1 MNTLDFKKYKEQN
14 KAISMITCYDSWSAA
29 IIEESQLDCIL
40 VGDSLAMTMHGQDST
55 IPADT
60 DLMALHT
67 AAVRKGAPTSF
78 IVGDM
83 PFLSFRK
90 GLVPAMET
98 VEKLMRAG
106 ANAVKLE
113 GIDGHSDII
122 RHIVKSG
129 VPLMG
134 HIGLTPQSVNQL
146 GGYKVQGKTD
156 EKAKQLMED
165 ALALEDAGCFA
176 IVLEC
181 IPESIGKLISEKLS
195 IPTIGIGAGNGCDGQ
210 VLVLQDMLG
219 LNNKFQP
226 KFVRTFMEGFNTIKN
241 ALNEYDDVVKERS
254 FPSKKESY
262 SYDNHQID

>member
-1 MNTLDFKKYKEQN
+1 MNILDFKKYKNEN
-14 KAISMITCYDSWSAA
+14 KAISMMTCYDSWSAA

-40 VGDSLAMTMHGQDST
+40 VGDSLAMTMHGYEST

-78 IVGDM
+78 IVADM

-98 VEKLMRAG
+98 VEKLMKAG

-113 GIDGHSDII
+113 GIEGHSETI

-129 VPLMG
+129 VPVMG

-156 EKAKQLMED
+156 EKARQLIGD
-165 ALALEDAGCFA
+165 ALALEKAGCFA

-181 IPESIGKLISEKLS
+181 VPATIGELITEKLT
-195 IPTIGIGAGNGCDGQ
+195 IPTIGIGAGNSCDGQ

-226 KFVRTFMEGFNTIKN
+226 KFVRKFMEGFNTIKD
-241 ALNEYDDVVKERS
+241 AFNEYDNVVKDRS
-254 FPSKKESY
+254 FPSDKESY
-262 SYDNHQID
+262 N